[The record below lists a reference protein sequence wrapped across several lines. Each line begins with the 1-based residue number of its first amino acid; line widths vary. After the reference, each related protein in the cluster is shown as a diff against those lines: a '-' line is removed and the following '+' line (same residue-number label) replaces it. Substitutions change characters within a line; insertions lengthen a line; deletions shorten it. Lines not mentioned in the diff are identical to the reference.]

1 MTNKKYVAAIDQGT
15 TSTRCIIFNHDGEQ
29 VAVGQLEHEQI
40 FPEKGWVEHDPE
52 EIWSNTRRAVGE
64 ALANG
69 DITVEDIDSVGITNQ
84 RETTVVWDK
93 HTGKPVYNAIVWQDT
108 RTTAICKELSGEE
121 GPEKWRRR
129 TGLFINSY
137 PAGPKVK
144 WILDNVEGA
153 RERAEAGDLLFGTI
167 DSWLLWNLTGG
178 AEGDA
183 GREALHATDVTNAS
197 RTMLFNIHSLDWDE
211 ELLKLFNIPRACL
224 PEVLPTAA
232 HFGNT
237 LAEHFGISIPITG
250 MIGDQQSALFG
261 EQCFEVGEVKSTFGT
276 GAFVLMNTGHAPII
290 SEHGLLSSCAWDIG
304 EGPVYAMEG
313 SIFACG
319 SVIQWLKDDLG
330 LIASPDETAALA
342 ESVKE
347 KNPMVFV
354 PAFTGLG
361 TPYWDPEARGTIFGI
376 SRSTTKAH
384 LVKAALDA
392 IAYMSADVIDAMEK
406 DLKASHDRILVD
418 GGVSHNDY
426 LMRTLADAIHRSVHR
441 PALVETTALGAAFMA
456 GMGCG
461 LYKDIADIKKRASK
475 AQVFAPTGADLTAE
489 RARWKK
495 AVAATM
501 ANHMD

>member
-1 MTNKKYVAAIDQGT
+1 MKYILAIDAGT
-15 TSTRCIIFNHDGEQ
+15 TSNRAILFDEDARVIS
-29 VAVGQLEHEQI
+29 VAQKSFRQF
-40 FPEKGWVEHDPE
+40 FPHPGWVEQDPA
-52 EIWSNTRRAVGE
+52 EILATTVGVCAE
-64 ALANG
+64 AIAQAQVDRK
-69 DITVEDIDSVGITNQ
+69 DIVAMGITNQ
-84 RETTVVWDK
+84 RETTILWDK
-93 HTGKPVYNAIVWQDT
+93 KTGRAIAPAIVWQ
-108 RTTAICKELSGEE
+108 C
-121 GPEKWRRR
+121 RR
-129 TGLFINSY
+129 TADRAEAVKDAGYGDMIREKTGLEVDAYFSATKIAY
-137 PAGPKVK
+137 
-144 WILDNVEGA
+144 ILDHVKGA
-153 RERAEAGDLLFGTI
+153 REKAEKGEVLFGTV
-167 DSWLLWNLTGG
+167 DSFLLYHLTDGVH
-178 AEGDA
+178 
-183 GREALHATDVTNAS
+183 RTDISNAS

-232 HFGNT
+232 HFGDT

-342 ESVKE
+342 ESVTE

-475 AQVFAPTGADLTAE
+475 AQVFAPTGADLSEE
-489 RARWKK
+489 RDRWKK